1 MTKKPECNGARSF
14 FNITLATNTQPLL
27 LLLPKTCLLPVRRYR
42 SSIHRKILIKYR
54 EGLVIELQNYYKIL
68 QRREFQ
74 LYWRLSRIAT
84 HDTTTAKTNRE
95 TPGYFI
101 SSVLIALLQGR
112 STLIDSNMEKL

>member
-1 MTKKPECNGARSF
+1 MIKKPECNGARSF
-14 FNITLATNTQPLL
+14 FNITLATNIQPLL

-74 LYWRLSRIAT
+74 LYWRLKVVSLLMIRLQQKQIERGTWLFYLFCPYCFAT
-84 HDTTTAKTNRE
+84 GSIHPYR
-95 TPGYFI
+95 F
-101 SSVLIALLQGR
+101 
-112 STLIDSNMEKL
+112 

>member
-14 FNITLATNTQPLL
+14 FNITLATNTQPL

-74 LYWRLSRIAT
+74 LYWRLKAVSLLMIRLQEKQI
-84 HDTTTAKTNRE
+84 E